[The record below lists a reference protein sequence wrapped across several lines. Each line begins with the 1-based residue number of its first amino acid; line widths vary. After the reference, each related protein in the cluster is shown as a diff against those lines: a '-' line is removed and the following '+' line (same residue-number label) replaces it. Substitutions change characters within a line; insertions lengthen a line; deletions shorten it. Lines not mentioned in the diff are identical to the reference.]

1 MWRNQ
6 KHFIIYYVVLQED
19 LLQHYSLRQLIEIQK
34 YKYRANRTPNSLNCS
49 FFLLQQLNH
58 FCVLHS

>member
-34 YKYRANRTPNSLNCS
+34 YKYRANRKPNS
-49 FFLLQQLNH
+49 FFLLQKLNH